1 MNFSII
7 IVSWNVCERL
17 QKNLNSIFQTSGQ
30 INFEV
35 IVIDNNSTD
44 ETLSMIKSNF
54 PQVHVIANDDNLG
67 FAKACNQG
75 LKIAQGKNVILLNPD
90 MQILPDTL
98 INLDTWLKMNPQ
110 ADVAGIKLFDSNHQL
125 LPQIREFPTVWSQL
139 AIVLKLPHLFP
150 QILSSYLQ
158 SEFDYTQA
166 AQVDSL
172 RGAFFVLR
180 RSTLEQFGYFDER
193 YFLWFEE
200 VDYCRTVK
208 AKGGQ
213 VWYTPVATAIDY
225 VGQSFSQLPR
235 SKKQKI
241 FRQSMLAYF
250 KKWES
255 SWQVILL
262 VMAWEL
268 SEAIVRVAEILRINP
283 RSRT

>member
-110 ADVAGIKLFDSNHQL
+110 ADVAGIKLLDSNHQL
-125 LPQIREFPTVWSQL
+125 LPQVRQFPTVWS
-139 AIVLKLPHLFP
+139 
-150 QILSSYLQ
+150 
-158 SEFDYTQA
+158 
-166 AQVDSL
+166 
-172 RGAFFVLR
+172 
-180 RSTLEQFGYFDER
+180 
-193 YFLWFEE
+193 
-200 VDYCRTVK
+200 RT
-208 AKGGQ
+208 
-213 VWYTPVATAIDY
+213 
-225 VGQSFSQLPR
+225 
-235 SKKQKI
+235 
-241 FRQSMLAYF
+241 ML
-250 KKWES
+250 
-255 SWQVILL
+255 
-262 VMAWEL
+262 
-268 SEAIVRVAEILRINP
+268 
-283 RSRT
+283 

>member
-35 IVIDNNSTD
+35 IVIDNDSTD

-75 LKIAQGKNVILLNPD
+75 LKIAQGENVILLNPD
-90 MQILPDTL
+90 MQILPETL
-98 INLDTWLKMNPQ
+98 VNLNRWMEVNSQ
-110 ADVAGIKLFDSNHQL
+110 ADVVGIKLLDSTNQL
-125 LPQIREFPTVWSQL
+125 LPQVRQFPTVWSQL

-235 SKKQKI
+235 IKKQKI

-255 SWQVILL
+255 SWQMILL